1 MKTAAMAAR
10 SGSPIRRLLALLLLM
25 ALPLLAF
32 EIVSIVQLRQA
43 REEEIRQDAS
53 RVLDLVEAE
62 QKRIV
67 DGIHNVLIALT
78 ETGLGQ
84 MDPATC
90 RQTLERI
97 KDRYPNYLA
106 INAAGKDGVV
116 WCSTVPSAIGLSVA
130 GRTYRQDA
138 LKTDDVVTGQFIMSV
153 TTGRPAIPIARS
165 YRGADGQRDGSVV
178 VLLDTT
184 WLEHYLVEKSLPQ
197 DASILIADSGGT
209 VLARVPEIP
218 GLVGHPMPARY
229 RFMLDST
236 NKGVV
241 DILDLDGVQ
250 RITAYSP
257 LVAGVRN
264 LYIQVSIDKAKALR
278 AVDVAVLRSL
288 LIFTVLLLI
297 TGLGAAWGIR
307 RFIRVR
313 EEAQQSA
320 LKTAA
325 VLASTVDGVIELD
338 RGWRFTYLND
348 KAKDLIAQGRDLLGQ
363 SLWEAFPELVDSPL
377 WDKAHEAMAKQTP
390 TDAEFQGARTGRW
403 FWMRAFPSPDGL
415 SVYLLDITR
424 RRKAE
429 EELRD
434 SQNHLNLALESAQAG
449 TFDWDLRTGQGFWS
463 EEGFRIFGLD
473 PDKDVANTDTWRRIL
488 HPDDRDTAQVISQT
502 QLLEEQKPYFRLE
515 YRIILPNGG
524 LRWITSIGRVHY
536 GANGRPLRIS
546 GLNIDV
552 TERRVMEETLRRTE
566 ERLTIALA
574 AAEAGIWDYDAYNGA
589 LTWSDGMFSLYGVE
603 QGSFVPSA
611 DAFYELVHPDD
622 REAVRTFTREVL
634 ETKRPDYRVEF
645 RINNPK
651 LGLRWIM
658 AIGRPIYDAG
668 GRPVRLGGLNIDIT
682 ARKGMEQ
689 ALRDAKAKA
698 DEANVSKSKFL
709 AAASHDLRQPL
720 QSALLFAG
728 VLHRY
733 VGDERGR
740 GPLLS
745 LERAL
750 DTLKNLLD
758 SLLDVSRLDAGVIVP
773 QFADLPLGPLLDE
786 IQAAYAPI
794 AASKG
799 LEFGVEQPCAPLAV
813 RSDRLLLG
821 RMLRNL
827 VENAIRYTEQGHVC
841 IDCVPTPDGVSI
853 RVRDS
858 GIGISA
864 EHLAKV
870 FEEFHQVGNPERD
883 RSQGL
888 GLGLAIVQRL
898 SRLLHHPVH
907 VRSEPGQGSTFSIEV
922 PAAAEPLAELPA
934 VPEPV
939 NDTPGRDRLAV
950 LVDDDTIVLTGLRTV
965 FREWGYDV
973 VIAGS
978 AEQALERLNIVAR
991 VPDIIIAD
999 YRLRE
1004 RKVGTDAIVRIR
1016 EQVGHMVPGVIL
1028 TGEIGPE
1035 CDRDAEIHGL
1045 TVVHKP
1051 VTPRQLLAV
1060 VQRLLEPAA
1069 EAQAGGHGA

>member
-1 MKTAAMAAR
+1 MAAR
-10 SGSPIRRLLALLLLM
+10 SGSSIRRLLALLLLM

-43 REEEIRQDAS
+43 REEEIRQEA
-53 RVLDLVEAE
+53 RRILDLAEAE

-78 ETGLGQ
+78 ETSLGR

-90 RQTLERI
+90 RQTLGRI
-97 KDRYPNYLA
+97 KDRYPDYLA

-116 WCSTVPSAIGLSVA
+116 WCSTIPEALGLRVGDRA
-130 GRTYRQDA
+130 YRQEA
-138 LKTDDVVTGQFIMSV
+138 LQTDDVVTGGFIISQ

-165 YRGADGQRDGSVV
+165 YRGADGQREGSVAI
-178 VLLDTT
+178 LLDTV
-184 WLEHYLVEKSLPQ
+184 WLEHYLTERSLPK
-197 DASILIADSGGT
+197 DASILLADRGGT
-209 VLARVPEIP
+209 ILARVPEIS
-218 GLVGHPMPARY
+218 GLAGQPLPARY
-229 RFMLDST
+229 RPMWDST
-236 NKGVV
+236 SKGVADV
-241 DILDLDGVQ
+241 PDFDGLSRV
-250 RITAYSP
+250 TAYSP
-257 LVAGVRN
+257 LTAGVPS
-264 LYIQVSIDKAKALR
+264 LYMQVSIDKAKALR
-278 AVDVAVLRSL
+278 SVDMVVLRSL
-288 LIFTVLLLI
+288 LIFVVLLLI
-297 TGLGAAWGIR
+297 TGLGAAWGIN
-307 RFIRVR
+307 RFIRLR

-320 LKTAA
+320 LKIAA
-325 VLASTVDGVIELD
+325 VLASTADGVIELD
-338 RGWRFTYLND
+338 REWRFTYLND
-348 KAKDLIAQGRDLLGQ
+348 KAKALIAQGRDLLGQ
-363 SLWEAFPELVDSPL
+363 PLWKAFPELVDSPL
-377 WDKAHEAMAKQTP
+377 WDKAHEAITMQTP

-415 SVYLLDITR
+415 AIYLLDITR

-429 EELRD
+429 EELRE
-434 SQNHLNLALESAQAG
+434 SRNHLNLALESAQAG
-449 TFDWDLRTGQGFWS
+449 TFDWDLDSGAGFWS

-473 PDKDVANTDTWRRIL
+473 PGKDEPNQETWLRIL
-488 HPDDRDTAQVISQT
+488 HPDDREAVRDLGKAQ
-502 QLLEEQKPYFRLE
+502 LFEEHTPYYRLE
-515 YRIILPNGG
+515 YRVIHPDGSQ
-524 LRWITSIGRVHY
+524 RWISSIGRVRY
-536 GANGRPLRIS
+536 GADGKPVRIS
-546 GLNIDV
+546 GLNIDI
-552 TERRVMEETLRRTE
+552 TERRMMEEALRRSE
-566 ERLTIALA
+566 ERLTIALT
-574 AAEAGIWDYDAYNGA
+574 AAEAGIWDYDAHSGA
-589 LTWSDGMFSLYGVE
+589 LIWSDGMYPLYGVE
-603 QGSFVPSA
+603 QGSFVPST
-611 DAFYELVHPDD
+611 DSFYALVHPDD
-622 REAVRTFTREVL
+622 RDSVRVFTREVL

-658 AIGRPIYDAG
+658 AIGRPIYDSG

-682 ARKGMEQ
+682 ARKAMEQ

-733 VGDERGR
+733 VSDERGR

-773 QFADLPLGPLLDE
+773 QFTNLPLGPLLDE

-799 LEFGVEQPCAPLAV
+799 LEFSVEQRCAPLAV
-813 RSDRLLLG
+813 RSDRLLLE

-827 VENAIRYTEQGHVC
+827 VENAIRYTERGHVC
-841 IDCVPTPDGVSI
+841 IDCIPTPDGVSI
-853 RVRDS
+853 RVCDS

-864 EHLAKV
+864 EHQAKV

-922 PAAAEPLAELPA
+922 PGAAEPLAELPA
-934 VPEPV
+934 PPEPV
-939 NDTPGRDRLAV
+939 TDTPGRDRLAV
-950 LVDDDTIVLTGLRTV
+950 LVDDDPIVLTGLRTV

-973 VIAGS
+973 VIADS
-978 AEQALERLNIVAR
+978 AEQALERVSIVAR
-991 VPDIIIAD
+991 VPDIVIAD

-1016 EQVGHMVPGVIL
+1016 EQVGHPVPGVIL

-1035 CDRDAEIHGL
+1035 CERDAAVHGL

-1069 EAQAGGHGA
+1069 EAPAGGPGT